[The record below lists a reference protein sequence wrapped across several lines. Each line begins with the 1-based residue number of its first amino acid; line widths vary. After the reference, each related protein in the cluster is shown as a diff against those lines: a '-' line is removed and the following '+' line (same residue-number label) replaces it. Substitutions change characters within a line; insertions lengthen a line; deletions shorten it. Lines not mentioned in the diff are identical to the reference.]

1 MTRVDKKYEEEKIG
15 PWVIARH
22 HNLWY
27 CMGPASY
34 WYHINENT
42 IYKIQKYHLQN
53 TKISNC
59 KIIRWKMLAGPI
71 YGIASDQPAIENINL
86 ILYTFH
92 VKYYLQCVQ
101 NKKNEKSQNRK
112 WNTLN
117 IEFKCPTYIF
127 QQQFMIL
134 DRPIVLLIP
143 ENTFHNQQNI
153 L

>member
-1 MTRVDKKYEEEKIG
+1 MKRLDKKYEEEKIG

-27 CMGPASY
+27 CMAPASY
-34 WYHINENT
+34 WYHINENTIYKIQKYHLQNTKTPFTKYKNT

-101 NKKNEKSQNRK
+101 NKRSRNHKIENETH
-112 WNTLN
+112 W
-117 IEFKCPTYIF
+117 I
-127 QQQFMIL
+127 
-134 DRPIVLLIP
+134 
-143 ENTFHNQQNI
+143 
-153 L
+153 